1 MTSKQTNPEAL
12 ESQPT
17 WQHVLQFKITM
28 KFEESYLPSPRHRK
42 TAKRRAAME
51 GVFAVPFANRRDAPI
66 AFSILERGV
75 CCAYRVLNGVVYREA
90 KRHRFGK
97 PEQTMTLEEL
107 TQQAAYLGEAVQ
119 SLHWVT
125 QRVQNFLEPLLIVKG
140 VVYERSV
147 EPVFELCPTELE
159 LLEDLPSSPFLR
171 KNVFNLLEREA
182 AMHCA
187 QVQGFKLE
195 RYELPMVQLFKPCL
209 VRQPSHAENVAAYE
223 AAEVE
228 RTVQQVQ
235 STLHQKPVNVQRSV
249 LRALESLHAA

>member
-1 MTSKQTNPEAL
+1 
-12 ESQPT
+12 
-17 WQHVLQFKITM
+17 VQFKITM

-42 TAKRRAAME
+42 TVKRRAAIE
-51 GVFAVPFANRRDAPI
+51 GVFAVPYASRRDAPI

-75 CCAYRVLNGVVYREA
+75 CCAYRILNGVVYREA

-97 PEQTMTLEEL
+97 PEQTMTLEEVV
-107 TQQAAYLGEAVQ
+107 QQAAYLGEAVQ

-125 QRVQNFLEPLLIVKG
+125 QRVQNFLEPLLIVEG

-147 EPVFELCPTELE
+147 EPVIELCPTELE

-182 AMHCA
+182 AMQCA
-187 QVQGFKLE
+187 RGQGFKLE
-195 RYELPMVQLFKPCL
+195 RCELPMVRVFKACL
-209 VRQPSHAENVAAYE
+209 IRQPCHAENFAAYE

-228 RTVQQVQ
+228 RTVQQMQ
-235 STLHQKPVNVQRSV
+235 NTLHQKPANVQRSV
-249 LRALESLHAA
+249 LKLLESLNAA